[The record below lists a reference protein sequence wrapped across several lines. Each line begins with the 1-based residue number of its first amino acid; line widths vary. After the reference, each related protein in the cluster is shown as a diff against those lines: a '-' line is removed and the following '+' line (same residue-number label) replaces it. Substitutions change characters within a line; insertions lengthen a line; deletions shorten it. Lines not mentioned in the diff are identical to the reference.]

1 MVGAAAGSLA
11 GLVVFGAFVELGLML
26 MNRVANP
33 IPLIILA
40 IAGAYAGWLL
50 GVIIFS
56 AVRGG
61 NVEKEQSG

>member
-1 MVGAAAGSLA
+1 MGAGAGSLA
-11 GLVVFGAFVELGLML
+11 GLAVLGAFVELGLML
-26 MNRVANP
+26 TNRVANP
-33 IPLIILA
+33 IPLILLA

-61 NVEKEQSG
+61 SAEKEPRG